1 MKITEIISEA
11 DLFFKGDKE
20 YRCTKDCSGH
30 GAGYAWAKR
39 KNVTK
44 CNSHSN
50 SFNRGCHKLGAE
62 KAAKPRYKMGIPS
75 EPGGK
80 VRITPVRKDVDQ
92 TQSTPTTPTTAQK
105 PRVKLVSPGTDTT
118 KPKFKIQGN

>member
-11 DLFFKGDKE
+11 DLFFKGDKD
-20 YRCTKDCSGH
+20 YLCTKDCSGH
-30 GAGYAWAKR
+30 GAGYSWAKK

-62 KAAKPRYKMGIPS
+62 KETKPRYKMGVPT

-80 VRITPVRKDVDQ
+80 VRITPVKRNDNQ
-92 TQSTPTTPTTAQK
+92 TQPTQK
-105 PRVKLVSPGTDTT
+105 PRVKLVSPGTDSS
-118 KPKFKIQGN
+118 KPKFKIQGI